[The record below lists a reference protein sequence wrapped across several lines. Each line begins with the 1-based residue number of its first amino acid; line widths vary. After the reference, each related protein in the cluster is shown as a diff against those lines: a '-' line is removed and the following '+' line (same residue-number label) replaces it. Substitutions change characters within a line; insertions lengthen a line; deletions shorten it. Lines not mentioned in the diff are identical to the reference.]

1 MLLKLFTRAIFF
13 VICSAFVESL
23 PAQKHAFHIKDAAAL
38 QSFFAYRGDGTRIIS
53 GHRGTHI
60 PGYPEN
66 ALETFA
72 YVLEHVPAFFE
83 VDPRLTK
90 DSVIVLLHDATL
102 DRTSNGSG
110 YLKDYTWE
118 EVKQF
123 RLKDAEGRLTDFRI
137 PSLQEAIDWARGKTI
152 LNLDKKDVPPEMT
165 ADIIRRNKADAFVM
179 VTVHNASQAL
189 FYYRDN
195 PERMM
200 SAFVRSDSALR
211 SYEEA
216 GIPWRNCIAYIGP
229 EFTPVNESILQQLH
243 QRSVSCMISAA
254 PIYDKIPVAAD
265 RWKAWQMIFKKGAD
279 ILESDYP
286 VQLAEAV
293 KATERI
299 RYPNP

>member
-1 MLLKLFTRAIFF
+1 MLLKAFSRIIISF
-13 VICSAFVESL
+13 ICCAAVECL
-23 PAQKHAFHIKDAAAL
+23 PAQKHAYDIKDAAAL
-38 QSFFAYRGDGTRIIS
+38 QSHFAYRDDSTRIIS
-53 GHRGTHI
+53 GHRGSHI

-66 ALETFA
+66 AIETFA

-102 DRTSNGSG
+102 DRTTNASG

-118 EVKQF
+118 EVKKL
-123 RLKDAEGRLTDFRI
+123 RLKDAEGNLTNFRV
-137 PSLQEAIDWARGKTI
+137 PTLQEAIEWARGKTI
-152 LNLDKKDVPPEMT
+152 LNLDKKDVPMQMT

-195 PERMM
+195 PDRMM
-200 SAFVRSDSALR
+200 SAFVRSDSALS

-229 EFTPVNESILQQLH
+229 EFTPVNTKLLQQLH

-254 PIYDKIPVAAD
+254 PIYDKLRDKAD
-265 RWKAWQMIFKKGAD
+265 RWKAWQKVFQNGAD
-279 ILESDYP
+279 ILETDYP
-286 VQLAEAV
+286 VELARAV
-293 KATERI
+293 QATERI
-299 RYPNP
+299 RYPHP